1 LGAKRHRKRRQ
12 SCQTKQ
18 YHLTALSRNSCV
30 ARALVPAAPGL
41 TPTLSYI
48 EESAMGLLT
57 FEQFLRTTAAEGEG
71 INTLFE
77 QRLFDL
83 VGVLHK
89 IAQALTGEGIS
100 YELIGG
106 LAVLIHVEE
115 VNPELTALT
124 RDVDLMIRR
133 EDLDRIKQAAAAQG
147 FRYRHTA
154 GVDMLLYGETDS
166 AKNAVHLIFS
176 GELVRPN
183 QASPNPPIAPEKK
196 QIHGGDVMVIPVAD
210 LVRMKLSSFR
220 DKDRVHVRSMD
231 AAGLITPQVEAR
243 LPPELSTRL
252 QHVRET
258 E

>member
-1 LGAKRHRKRRQ
+1 
-12 SCQTKQ
+12 
-18 YHLTALSRNSCV
+18 
-30 ARALVPAAPGL
+30 
-41 TPTLSYI
+41 
-48 EESAMGLLT
+48 MGVLT
-57 FEQFLRTTAAEGEG
+57 FEQFLRTTAAEGEA

-77 QRLFDL
+77 ERLFDL

-89 IAQALTGEGIS
+89 ITRVFSDAGIP

-133 EDLDRIKQAAAAQG
+133 EDLARVKEAAAGHG
-147 FRYRHTA
+147 FRFRHSA
-154 GVDMLLYGETDS
+154 GVDMLMYGQTDS
-166 AKNAVHLIFS
+166 ARNAVHLIFS
-176 GELVRPN
+176 GEMVRPN
-183 QASPNPPIAPEKK
+183 QAEPNPPIAPERKR
-196 QIHGGDVMVIPVAD
+196 IHGGEVMVIPVAD
-210 LVRMKLSSFR
+210 LLRMKLSSFR

-231 AAGLITPQVEAR
+231 GAGLIMREVEAG
-243 LPPELSTRL
+243 LSDELSARL